1 MNKLSLHLSVGTSI
15 SVGASLYVSKDEEY
29 AGTDIT
35 WYSGMFISTSIT
47 GKTLV
52 PVGSSSHYDATNIT
66 KLLMPI
72 ADRWYALGSALGFS
86 TDDLDRMKGVTS
98 TPGAHMLVIIRE
110 GLIRTGDPA
119 IFVNVLIAAL
129 QSPTVGAEQL
139 ASMVAKGTI
148 KAVA

>member
-1 MNKLSLHLSVGTSI
+1 MNKLSLYLSVGTSFL
-15 SVGASLYVSKDEEY
+15 VGASPYVSKGEEY

-35 WYSGMFISTSIT
+35 WHSGVFISTSIT

-52 PVGSSSHYDATNIT
+52 PVGSTSHYDATNIT

-98 TPGAHMLVIIRE
+98 TPGVHMVVRE

-119 IFVNVLIAAL
+119 KFVNALIAAL
-129 QSPTVGAEQL
+129 QSHTVGAEQL
-139 ASMVAKGTI
+139 ASMVAKGTL
-148 KAVA
+148 KAMA